1 MESLPR
7 ATTSDLLILHSRRM
21 LLVVTADTHRTF
33 SQQNGG
39 EWNSRQVFWR
49 SERKAESWV
58 EPEYAEMFSPSA
70 EKHAQKAGKQPRSL
84 PGGMGRVLATMRA

>member
-1 MESLPR
+1 
-7 ATTSDLLILHSRRM
+7 M
-21 LLVVTADTHRTF
+21 LLVVTADRHRTF

-39 EWNSRQVFWR
+39 ECNSRQVFWR